1 MLVLAGFIRLSDLMY
16 CILSKTKKNPS
27 PVCERKRTPI
37 TITMIAQAIIIKV
50 KAKGA
55 EVSAQ

>member
-37 TITMIAQAIIIKV
+37 TITMIAQAIIKV